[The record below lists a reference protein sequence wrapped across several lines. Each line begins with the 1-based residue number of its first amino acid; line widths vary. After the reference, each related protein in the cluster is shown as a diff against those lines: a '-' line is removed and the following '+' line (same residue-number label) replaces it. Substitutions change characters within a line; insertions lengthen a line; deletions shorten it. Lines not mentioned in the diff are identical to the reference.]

1 MKLAGSEGEVD
12 DIGDCGNK
20 YGWTFFKKPGR
31 YGIWVGLLVWTV
43 GQDLVDFGFRGR
55 GENWEVRVSGR
66 KSRRSGRSQGEWQEV
81 RGSGMSACKFS
92 LNSVFVTS
100 AFRYSCF
107 DKIFETVMIVING
120 NDNYFHLL
128 FCHEALIRRAV
139 RQCYRNNSHINSG
152 N

>member
-1 MKLAGSEGEVD
+1 M
-12 DIGDCGNK
+12 
-20 YGWTFFKKPGR
+20 
-31 YGIWVGLLVWTV
+31 
-43 GQDLVDFGFRGR
+43 
-55 GENWEVRVSGR
+55 SGR

>member
-1 MKLAGSEGEVD
+1 
-12 DIGDCGNK
+12 
-20 YGWTFFKKPGR
+20 
-31 YGIWVGLLVWTV
+31 
-43 GQDLVDFGFRGR
+43 
-55 GENWEVRVSGR
+55 VSGR
-66 KSRRSGRSQGEWQEV
+66 KSRRSGRSQGEWQEVTGVAEV

-100 AFRYSCF
+100 AFKYSCF

-128 FCHEALIRRAV
+128 FCHEALVRRAV